1 MSSRNFTI
9 SSMLDDKDA
18 QGAASAAPAEV
29 VGSRSRSP
37 TPGVRAQFQVQA
49 PSSSQSTSQRSIL
62 GEDVVIV
69 DDDGSGPGLGPPR
82 RRPLKQATLSPA
94 PALKQATL
102 SPAPPLR
109 ATLSPAPPAI
119 KPVSS
124 LPVLVPKY
132 SQSAT
137 PSAFEAKPAVVS
149 DQIRSFQTNFKL
161 APNRASINSI
171 INVDETPIGAGPAAP
186 VAPAAA
192 AAAAAPAADAPK
204 KKRAPRRK
212 KEEPDAKKR
221 KVDEKRKKTPESDA
235 TGAATPPAAPTPTVT
250 TERNVSPPT
259 VEPPAPSVV
268 EVEPKAEPPI
278 ICLDIPL
285 LDPRDPKPG
294 QSQVVI
300 NVLRLTE
307 EKYGWD
313 MMHPDAKSAI
323 DLMDDMIDDDAAE
336 EEEDDA
342 ERERER
348 EREREL
354 AEKKKPEEE
363 ELTEEQLVR
372 QHEVKMN
379 RKVGKY
385 DYEDP
390 FIDDEELQW
399 EEEITSTK
407 EGFFVY
413 WGPLVDDRS
422 STKKAKAKR

>member
-9 SSMLDDKDA
+9 SSMLDDKEA
-18 QGAASAAPAEV
+18 QGAAGAAPGEA
-29 VGSRSRSP
+29 VGSRSQ
-37 TPGVRAQFQVQA
+37 TPDVRAQFQVQA
-49 PSSSQSTSQRSIL
+49 PSLSHSTSQRSIL
-62 GEDVVIV
+62 GDDVDTV
-69 DDDGSGPGLGPPR
+69 DDGSGPGLGPPR

-94 PALKQATL
+94 PPLKQATFSPAPPLKQATL
-102 SPAPPLR
+102 SPAPPLT
-109 ATLSPAPPAI
+109 ADVSPAPP
-119 KPVSS
+119 S

-137 PSAFEAKPAVVS
+137 PLAFEGKPAVVS
-149 DQIRSFQTNFKL
+149 DQIRLFQTNFKL

-171 INVDETPIGAGPAAP
+171 INVDETPTGAGAAAP
-186 VAPAAA
+186 VVPVAAA
-192 AAAAAPAADAPK
+192 AAAAAAADAPK

-221 KVDEKRKKTPESDA
+221 KVDDKRKKTPEQEAS
-235 TGAATPPAAPTPTVT
+235 TATPPAAPAPTVT
-250 TERNVSPPT
+250 TERNALPPT
-259 VEPPAPSVV
+259 VDPPAPVVV

-307 EKYGWD
+307 EKYGWA

-336 EEEDDA
+336 EEEEDA
-342 ERERER
+342 

-399 EEEITSTK
+399 EEEITLTK

-413 WGPLVDDRS
+413 WGPLVDDRLS
-422 STKKAKAKR
+422 SKKAKAKR